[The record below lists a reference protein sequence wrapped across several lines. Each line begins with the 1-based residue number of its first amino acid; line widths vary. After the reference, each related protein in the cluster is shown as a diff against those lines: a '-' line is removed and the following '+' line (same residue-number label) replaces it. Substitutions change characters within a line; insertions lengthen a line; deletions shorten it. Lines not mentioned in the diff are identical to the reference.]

1 MLSLVCLQT
10 GLMLHLGSRDPGV
23 PSNFIRTLFQDS
35 QISLERNRTLKLPS
49 AARSVNWNLEIT
61 TQTLTED
68 SFFSRIKKFWQ
79 RQKVLTGVQQLRK
92 VSRSIPPAQPL
103 PWPVWQKKL
112 SSQVLSP
119 RLRHVFQNY
128 RSMNKYQVPSGAG
141 QRLGNPHLTGM
152 DLLCQLKSRV
162 NVSTVLG
169 DEGPFAEPVWSGM
182 LPQRSLAE
190 ELGHLKT
197 CAVVSS
203 AGSMLGSGLGNE
215 IGEC

>member
-1 MLSLVCLQT
+1 
-10 GLMLHLGSRDPGV
+10 MLHLGSRDPGV
-23 PSNFIRTLFQDS
+23 PSNFTRTVFQDI
-35 QISLERNRTLKLPS
+35 QISSERNRTLKLLL
-49 AARSVNWNLEIT
+49 AAGSVNRNLEIT
-61 TQTLTED
+61 AQTLTED

-79 RQKVLTGVQQLRK
+79 RLEKVLAGFLQFRK
-92 VSRSIPPAQPL
+92 ISHSILPAQPL

-119 RLRHVFQNY
+119 RLKQIFQNY
-128 RSMNKYQVPSGAG
+128 QTRNKYHVPSGAG
-141 QRLGNPHLTGM
+141 LHPGNQHLSGM
-152 DLLCQLKSRV
+152 DLLCQLKSHV
-162 NVSTVLG
+162 NVSTVLS
-169 DEGPFAEPVWSGM
+169 DEGPFAEPEWRDM

-190 ELGHLKT
+190 DLGHLKT

>member
-1 MLSLVCLQT
+1 
-10 GLMLHLGSRDPGV
+10 MLHLGSRDPGV
-23 PSNFIRTLFQDS
+23 PTNFIRTIFQDI
-35 QISLERNRTLKLPS
+35 QISSERNRTLKLPS
-49 AARSVNWNLEIT
+49 AARSVNRNVEIT

-79 RQKVLTGVQQLRK
+79 RLEKVLAGFQQFRK
-92 VSRSIPPAQPL
+92 TNSIIPGQPL
-103 PWPVWQKKL
+103 PWHAWQKKL

-119 RLRHVFQNY
+119 RLRQVFQDFQAK
-128 RSMNKYQVPSGAG
+128 NKYKVPSGAG
-141 QRLGNPHLTGM
+141 QRLGNLHLTGM
-152 DLLCQLKSRV
+152 DLMCQLKSRV

-169 DEGPFAEPVWSGM
+169 YEGPFAEPVWRGM

-190 ELGHLKT
+190 EFGHLKT